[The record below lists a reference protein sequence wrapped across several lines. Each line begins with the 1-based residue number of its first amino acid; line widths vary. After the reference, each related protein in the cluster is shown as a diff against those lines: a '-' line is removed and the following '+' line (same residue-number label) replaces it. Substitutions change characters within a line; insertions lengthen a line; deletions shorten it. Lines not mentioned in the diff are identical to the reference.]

1 MNSNIGEK
9 IKQKR
14 KEKNMTQQELAKKL
28 NITDKAVSKWER
40 NLSYPDISIR
50 PLLCEILDMDTND
63 FLGLE
68 QNKLDFKNLNKSDFS
83 EMINLTAKCVGLA
96 LGIGVLVLNILKE
109 ISVNDSIILLSLC
122 IVCFGIVLLQKK

>member
-14 KEKNMTQQELAKKL
+14 KEENMTQQELAKKL

-40 NLSYPDISIR
+40 NLSYPDISII

-68 QNKLDFKNLNKSDFS
+68 QKKLDFKNLNKSDFS

-109 ISVNDSIILLSLC
+109 ISANDSIILLS
-122 IVCFGIVLLQKK
+122 IAIICFGITSFTKK

>member
-1 MNSNIGEK
+1 MGSNIGEK

-14 KEKNMTQQELAKKL
+14 KEKNMTQQELAQKL

-40 NLSYPDISIR
+40 NLSYPDISII

-63 FLGLE
+63 FLGLKE
-68 QNKLDFKNLNKSDFS
+68 KKLDFKNLNKSDFS
-83 EMINLTAKCVGLA
+83 QMFNLTAKCVGFA

-109 ISVNDSIILLSLC
+109 ISTNDSIILLS
-122 IVCFGIVLLQKK
+122 IAIICFGITSFTKK

>member
-1 MNSNIGEK
+1 MNSNIDEK

-40 NLSYPDISIR
+40 NLSYPDISIT

-68 QNKLDFKNLNKSDFS
+68 QKKLDFK
-83 EMINLTAKCVGLA
+83 T
-96 LGIGVLVLNILKE
+96 
-109 ISVNDSIILLSLC
+109 
-122 IVCFGIVLLQKK
+122 